1 MIARHRFGS
10 DVMRPGPDS
19 PWRRATV
26 IVGCLL
32 IAGVITGGFFM
43 FIRSEGQTAEAQSDA
58 GLSEAG
64 KTAIAPGGSRGGGLR
79 LCNKT
84 SSQVGVA
91 LGFKEKTVWTTSGW
105 WNIGSN
111 TCETIVAGPLESRFY
126 YIYAVDY
133 DRGGSW
139 SGRTIMCTRDKM
151 FMIQGIEDCVAR
163 GYERTGFFEIDTGE
177 QKNWTVQLTE
187 PTQQDADG
195 R

>member
-1 MIARHRFGS
+1 
-10 DVMRPGPDS
+10 MRLSAGGQ
-19 PWRRATV
+19 WRRTA
-26 IVGCLL
+26 L
-32 IAGVITGGFFM
+32 IAGCVVLAGIVAGGLYFAF
-43 FIRSEGQTAEAQSDA
+43 RPGSRVVEAQAAVSSTGDVKA
-58 GLSEAG
+58 V
-64 KTAIAPGGSRGGGLR
+64 GGSSKGGGLR

-91 LGFKEKTVWTTSGW
+91 LGFKDKTIWTTSGW
-105 WNIGSN
+105 WNIPTN
-111 TCETIVAGPLESRFY
+111 NCETIVAGPLESRFY

-133 DRGGSW
+133 DRGGAW
-139 SGRTIMCTRDKM
+139 SGPTIMCTRDKM

-187 PTQQDADG
+187 PTHQGVDA